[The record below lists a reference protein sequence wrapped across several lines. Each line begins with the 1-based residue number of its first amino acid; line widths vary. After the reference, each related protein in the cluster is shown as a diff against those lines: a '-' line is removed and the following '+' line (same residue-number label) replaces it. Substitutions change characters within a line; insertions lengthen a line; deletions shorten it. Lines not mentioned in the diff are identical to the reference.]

1 MKKTKKIVSLL
12 CAVLMLAAVLPMAV
26 PVEQAYAETEA
37 ELREQLADIEQRKKD
52 LEAQIKELQKDK
64 NAALRAKLLLDQR
77 NAALQEQINGVTK
90 QITYTEEMVAQY
102 EVEEAEQYE
111 LFCKQVR
118 KEEEDG
124 TKISYWSVLF
134 KSTSFADMLGRFDF
148 INEMMDNSQ
157 RIIDNLRA
165 LRQQLTES
173 RNELEVQKTTLKSA
187 QEELKREMEAADKLV
202 SDFVATEKGLQE
214 AHDAEDA
221 ESDRIT
227 EELKKYYEDNGGSTE
242 GVDDPTTQSVLMGL
256 IWPSKARYITSP
268 FGPRNTGIPGASTNH
283 KGVDI
288 GAARYSDI
296 YAAQSGKVIAAGWD
310 GGYGYCVKIA
320 HDAGVVTVYAHMQST
335 PFVKAGQQVQKGQ
348 VIGECGSTGISSGP
362 HIHDEVRVNG
372 VQIDPLP
379 YLPGYVRWW

>member
-12 CAVLMLAAVLPMAV
+12 CAVLMLAVMLPMAV

-64 NAALRAKLLLDQR
+64 NAALQAKLLLDQR
-77 NAALQEQINGVTK
+77 NAALQEQIDTVTK

-111 LFCKQVR
+111 LFCKLVR
-118 KEEEDG
+118 HEEETG
-124 TKISYWSVLF
+124 EVSYWSVLF
-134 KSTSFADMLGRFDF
+134 KAIDF
-148 INEMMDNSQ
+148 GDLLARIDVINEMMDNSQ
-157 RIIDNLRA
+157 RIIENLRA

-173 RNELEVQKTTLKSA
+173 REELEVQRTTLKDT
-187 QEELKREMEAADKLV
+187 QDELKSEMEAANKLV
-202 SDFVATEKGLQE
+202 SDFIATEKGLQA

-242 GVDDPTTQSVLMGL
+242 GVDDPTTQSVLKGL

-288 GAARYSDI
+288 GASYYTDI
-296 YAAQSGKVIAAGWD
+296 YAAQSGKVIAAGWI
-310 GGYGYCVKIA
+310 GSYGYCVQIA
-320 HDAGVVTVYAHMQST
+320 HDAGVVTVYGHMWTT
-335 PFVKAGQQVQKGQ
+335 PFVKVGQYVEKGQ
-348 VIGECGSTGISSGP
+348 VIGECGSTGVSSGP
-362 HIHDEVRVNG
+362 HIHYEVRVNS

-379 YLPGYVRWW
+379 YLPGYIRWW

>member
-165 LRQQLTES
+165 LRRQLTES

-187 QEELKREMEAADKLV
+187 QEELKRDLEAADKLV
-202 SDFVATEKGLQE
+202 NDFISTEKGLQAMHE
-214 AHDAEDA
+214 AEHEAE
-221 ESDRIT
+221 ERIT
-227 EELKKYYEDNGGSTE
+227 EELKKYYEDNGGMTE
-242 GVDDPTTQSVLMGL
+242 GVDDPTTQSVLKGL

-296 YAAQSGKVIAAGWD
+296 YAAQSGKVEKAGWD
-310 GGYGYCVKIA
+310 GSYGYCVKII
-320 HDAGVVTVYAHMQST
+320 HDAGVATVYAHMNSK
-335 PFVKAGQQVQKGQ
+335 PFVKAGQYVEKGQ
-348 VIGECGSTGISSGP
+348 VIGECGSTGVSSGP
-362 HIHDEVRVNG
+362 HIHYEVRVNG